1 MSIQRESKHAI
12 VWSMID
18 KFLKRGIQ
26 FLLSIFLARLLTPND
41 YGIVAM
47 AAIFVSW
54 GEVFRDFGLGQS
66 IIQKK
71 DVTDEQKSTIFYINI
86 LMGCIIATIFFLIAP
101 LAAQF
106 YENEMVAWVVR
117 VSGITFIIQSVNVV
131 QHSILQKELNFKIE
145 TIASFYSMLISGLL
159 GILLAYEGFGI
170 WSLLFQSVMSYLII
184 TIYIWIK
191 TTWRP
196 SLHFNFSNTKPM
208 LRMGV
213 GFMLQGLIDN
223 IFNSLGSMVIGKLFS
238 PSTLGLYSRGNSLAE
253 MPKTTFIMP
262 FTRPLFPVF
271 AKIQDDKAA
280 VRNYFL
286 NTIDMLNWLMIF
298 VTGIILTSSS
308 EIICIL
314 YGDVW
319 LDSAKYLFLLSIMIP
334 FFPNWTTTTS
344 LWKGLGF
351 AKKVATITFIEK
363 FFTFISI
370 AGLFINLETYAIMF
384 VASYIVACFIKSFM
398 NIKISGISIKDQY
411 KEWSVEMIIMILMI
425 ACLSFLKFESSFI
438 SFFIKTCA
446 FSIVYFVIS
455 YVLKLHGYTIC
466 MNQLNPIIRRIK
478 KI

>member
-66 IIQKK
+66 IIQHK
-71 DVTDEQKSTIFYINI
+71 DVTDEQTSTIFYLN
-86 LMGCIIATIFFLIAP
+86 LMMGVLIAIVFQIIAPIA
-101 LAAQF
+101 ANF
-106 YENEMVAWVVR
+106 YDNDMVAWVVR
-117 VSGITFIIQSVNVV
+117 ISGITFILQSFNVIQLS
-131 QHSILQKELNFKIE
+131 LLKKKLNYKVE
-145 TIASFYSMLISGLL
+145 TVGSFVSSLLSGII
-159 GILLAYEGFGI
+159 GIVLAYLGFGV
-170 WSLLFQSVMSYLII
+170 WSLLIQSISSY
-184 TIYIWIK
+184 TISTTYIWFK
-191 TTWRP
+191 STWRP
-196 SLHFNFSNTKPM
+196 KWIFNFSKTRSMFK
-208 LRMGV
+208 MGI

-253 MPKTTFIMP
+253 MPKTTFIIP

>member
-66 IIQKK
+66 IIQHK
-71 DVTDEQKSTIFYINI
+71 DVTDEQTSTIFYLN
-86 LMGCIIATIFFLIAP
+86 LMMGVLIAIVFQIIAPIA
-101 LAAQF
+101 ANF
-106 YENEMVAWVVR
+106 YDNDMVAWVVR
-117 VSGITFIIQSVNVV
+117 ISGITFILQSFNVIQLS
-131 QHSILQKELNFKIE
+131 LLKKKLNYKVE
-145 TIASFYSMLISGLL
+145 TVGSFVSSLLSGII
-159 GILLAYEGFGI
+159 GIVLAYLGFGV
-170 WSLLFQSVMSYLII
+170 WSLLIQSISSY
-184 TIYIWIK
+184 TISTTYIWLK
-191 TTWRP
+191 STWRP
-196 SLHFNFSNTKPM
+196 KWIFNFSKTRSMFK
-208 LRMGV
+208 MGI

-384 VASYIVACFIKSFM
+384 VASYIVVCFIKSFM

>member
-1 MSIQRESKHAI
+1 MNIQKESKHAI
-12 VWSMID
+12 LWSMID

-26 FLLSIFLARLLTPND
+26 FILSIILARLLTPED
-41 YGIVAM
+41 FGIVAM

-71 DVTDEQKSTIFYINI
+71 DVSDVQASTIFYLN
-86 LMGCIIATIFFLIAP
+86 LMMGVLIAIIFQI
-101 LAAQF
+101 LAPIAADF
-106 YENEMVAWVVR
+106 YDNVMVAWVVR
-117 VSGITFIIQSVNVV
+117 ISGITFILQSFNVV
-131 QHSILQKELNFKIE
+131 QLSLLKKKLNYKVE
-145 TIASFYSMLISGLL
+145 TVGSFVSSLLSGIV
-159 GILLAYEGFGI
+159 GVVLAYFGFGV
-170 WSLLFQSVMSYLII
+170 WSLLIQSISSYII
-184 TIYIWIK
+184 STMYIWIK
-191 TTWRP
+191 STWRP
-196 SLHFNFSNTKPM
+196 KWIFNFSKTRSMFK
-208 LRMGV
+208 MGI

-286 NTIDMLNWLMIF
+286 NTTDMLNWLMIF

-308 EIICIL
+308 EIISIL
-314 YGDVW
+314 YGNIW
-319 LDSAKYLFLLSIMIP
+319 LESAKYLFLLSIMIP

-363 FFTFISI
+363 FFAFISI

-384 VASYIVACFIKSFM
+384 VATYIVVCFIKAFM
-398 NIKISGISIKDQY
+398 NVKISGISIKNQY
-411 KEWSVEMIIMILMI
+411 KEWSIEMIIMILMI
-425 ACLSFLKFESSFI
+425 ASLSFIKIESSLV
-438 SFFIKTCA
+438 SFFVKTGI
-446 FSIVYFVIS
+446 FSIVYFGIS
-455 YVLKLHGYTIC
+455 YVLKLHGYTNC
-466 MNQLNPIIRRIK
+466 VNQLIPMIRRIK